1 MGGVFTMTFVSPMLL
16 HYAPENKAFRSSS
29 HISELKLDGFR
40 CIVSNTDKLYIYSRH
55 NNNMTNKFPEL
66 YEHPLPHDTI
76 LDGELIVTD
85 DQGKPDFEAMSAR
98 FLSSK
103 NKTPVTFCAF
113 DIIRYKGIDVTS
125 LPLLKRKELL
135 EKSFTETERYTK
147 VKPFTG
153 DAVDYFEQVS
163 KLGLEGIVMKSTSKN
178 SKYEIDKRSK
188 QWLKVINWIYV
199 NVYISGYRKNDFGLL
214 ASIDSVNGSKVP
226 VGVIEFGVTPEH
238 KKALN
243 SVKNRLVYKED
254 KNFAYMEPLIM
265 AKIKTRNWTKN
276 GKLRSPVFV
285 EFVV

>member
-1 MGGVFTMTFVSPMLL
+1 MFISPQLL
-16 HYAPENKAFRSSS
+16 TYAPENKPFNSKN

-40 CIVSNTDKLYIYSRH
+40 CIISNMEKLYVYSRH

-66 YEHPLPHDTI
+66 YDCPLPEGTI
-76 LDGELIVTD
+76 LDGELIITD

-103 NKTPVTFCAF
+103 DKTPVTFCAF
-113 DIIRYKGIDVTS
+113 DIIRYKGIDVTG

-135 EKSFTETERYTK
+135 EESFTETERYTK
-147 VKPFTG
+147 VKVFEG
-153 DAVDYFEQVS
+153 DAVQYFEQVS
-163 KLGLEGIVMKSTSKN
+163 KLGLEGIVMKSISNN

-188 QWLKVINWIYV
+188 QWLKVINWTYA

-214 ASIDSVNGSKVP
+214 ASIDSASGSKVP

-243 SVKNRLVYKED
+243 SVKRRLVYKED

-285 EFVV
+285 EFVI